1 MSLTKVTYAMIEG
14 ASVNVL
20 DYGATGNG
28 TTDDTAAI
36 QAAINY
42 ASSLENGGSVVIP
55 YTNAYYSVSC
65 LIAKSNVSVIVPNRN
80 TKIVSENGAA
90 FDTQQCWT
98 LGGYYGSDYL
108 RPTAYNIAA
117 INIGDY
123 RVQLST
129 AGDSANFIA
138 DDIVWIETIENYTV
152 GTYPVPVFCQLNV
165 VTGTTSG
172 YVNLKYGVQGSYS
185 SCRIRRF
192 TRTGLTTLGGT
203 IPLNAVHN
211 FKLLGGTWVNGSN
224 APFCSNGGIID
235 SEISP
240 DVVDAEYGCLYG
252 NCFAHVTSN
261 VKTVKT
267 KNTPIGLALGAH
279 NTVLNVDN
287 ISVYNDAT
295 IDRFVELSESC
306 RDCKITIGSITAI
319 DDVNFAVD
327 VIAARRNEI
336 NINSII
342 CPSILT
348 AGVRVWGPA
357 YVTATGY
364 AQTTDNKIIVNSV
377 HCPSIAN
384 TTQYIGNTSPYT
396 YCDNNY
402 VNVNYNAIFSSS
414 TPISTPSNKADYN
427 ITNVKTLSYWY
438 AKYLEFYEVST
449 GVTFAAP
456 YSKTLTYEANTLKNK
471 DELRLTLKGIA
482 TGTSGTKTIT
492 ISFAGTTVYTGTIAA
507 SSDQG
512 FDVQSVIYINGNTE
526 ALANITSILET
537 SASVDDT
544 GVTGLNF
551 TTTNYNLVISV
562 TCASAGD
569 TLNLREASLQFYRP
583 YSNDLYLYGR

>member
-1 MSLTKVTYAMIEG
+1 
-14 ASVNVL
+14 
-20 DYGATGNG
+20 
-28 TTDDTAAI
+28 
-36 QAAINY
+36 
-42 ASSLENGGSVVIP
+42 
-55 YTNAYYSVSC
+55 
-65 LIAKSNVSVIVPNRN
+65 
-80 TKIVSENGAA
+80 VSENGAA

-117 INIGDY
+117 ITIGDY

-138 DDIVWIETIENYTV
+138 EDIVWIETVENYTV

-165 VTGTTSG
+165 VTGTSSG
-172 YVNLKYGVQGSYS
+172 YVNLKYGVQGTYS

-192 TRTGLTTLGGT
+192 TRTGLNTLGGT

-261 VKTVKT
+261 VKTIRT
-267 KNTPIGLALGAH
+267 KNTPIALALGAH

-287 ISVYNDAT
+287 ISVYNSAA
-295 IDRFVELSESC
+295 IDRFVETSESA
-306 RDCKITIGSITAI
+306 RDNKITIGSITATSPT
-319 DDVNFAVD
+319 NYAVD
-327 VIAARRNEI
+327 VISSKRNEI
-336 NINSII
+336 NVNTII
-342 CPSILT
+342 CPSILD
-348 AGVRVWGPA
+348 AGVRIWAPP

-364 AQTTDNKIIVNSV
+364 APTTENQVNINNV
-377 HCPSIAN
+377 HCTFILN
-384 TTQYIGNTSPYT
+384 TTEYIGNTLPLT
-396 YCDNNY
+396 FCENNY
-402 VNVNYNAIFSSS
+402 VKVNYNTSYNSS
-414 TPISTPSNKADYN
+414 TPTSTPSNKAEYN
-427 ITNVKTLSYWY
+427 ITNVKTLSYWN
-438 AKYLEFYEVST
+438 AKYLEFYEVAT
-449 GVTFAAP
+449 GVTSATP
-456 YSKTLTYEANTLKNK
+456 YSKTLTFLANTLKTK
-471 DELRLTLKGIA
+471 DELRLTLKGIS

-492 ISFAGTTVYTGTIAA
+492 ISFAGTTVYTGTISALA
-507 SSDQG
+507 DQG
-512 FDVQSVIYINGNTE
+512 FNVQSVIYINGNTE
-526 ALANITSILET
+526 GLANTTSIIEA
-537 SASVDDT
+537 SANVDDN

-569 TLNLREASLQFYRP
+569 NLNLREASLQFYRP